1 MSEKGHVYDTRWTF
15 ERAGEHQIGPLQGRG
30 IKGKGTAERK
40 LDSSSQMFPGAD
52 QSGKHANRANRR
64 TTVLRALDTV
74 VQANDRGR
82 IGRIFARQ
90 ELDIGCRNPCQ
101 PGYMLW
107 REKLDMVAQSVE
119 SVGVPG
125 DVVTVIKPFFNDEA
139 HHAER

>member
-82 IGRIFARQ
+82 IGRVFACQ
-90 ELDIGCRNPCQ
+90 ELNVCGRNACQ
-101 PGYMLW
+101 AGYMRRRVGLN
-107 REKLDMVAQSVE
+107 VFTQSFE

-125 DVVTVIKPFFNDEA
+125 DVVAIIKPFFDNEA
-139 HHAER
+139 HQAK